1 MLRRLA
7 LPVLVVINE
16 VGDLRSRI
24 EEESLKRDLTCDQN
38 EQEDETGS
46 LDRIILLSLFPSQ
59 SSFLRYDIASN
70 RIKIVSR

>member
-7 LPVLVVINE
+7 FSVLVVINE
-16 VGDLRSRI
+16 VGDLRSET
-24 EEESLKRDLTCDQN
+24 EEVSLKRDLTCDQN

-59 SSFLRYDIASN
+59 SSFLRYGIASN
-70 RIKIVSR
+70 WIEIVSR